1 MKRAVTGDASR
12 SKYMEVMNKELPLNI
27 TRTGRRLLY
36 HLAYRHNTEK
46 GYSFPGETELAEV
59 IGVTRGTVRKAIR
72 ELKELGLIKQLSAG
86 YRNHRA
92 EYVVTVSHLPSK
104 RVSIATPIKSDK
116 GYPLEPERVSVES
129 NKGIRS
135 EQKGYPHEHP
145 ITTLTTINN
154 NQLVDDLLSVIPKDK
169 HFNAT
174 PEFSALLEQV
184 KHYGTSYNDLKA
196 DLKLVNWFGI
206 ETPKGFVIHLLKEKL
221 ANPPR
226 YSSEVKP
233 KWCGNCDEATRK
245 LSAPVD
251 IPNGNG
257 ATTYSCLKCD
267 PYLVNKANGYK
278 G

>member
-12 SKYMEVMNKELPLNI
+12 SKYMEVMSKELPLNI

-59 IGVTRGTVRKAIR
+59 LGVTRGTVRKAIR
-72 ELKELGLIKQLSAG
+72 ELRELGLIKQLSAG

-92 EYVVTVSHLPSK
+92 EFVVTVSHLPNK
-104 RVSIATPIKSDK
+104 RVSVATPIKLDK
-116 GYPLEPERVSVES
+116 GYPLEPERVSVASE
-129 NKGIRS
+129 KGIHS

-174 PEFSALLEQV
+174 PEFSALLEQL
-184 KHYGTSYNDLKA
+184 KQHGTSYNDLKA
-196 DLKLVNWFGI
+196 HLRGFNWFGI
-206 ETPKGFVIHLLKEKL
+206 DTPKGFIISLIDKKL
-221 ANPPR
+221 AKPPR

-233 KWCGNCDEATRK
+233 KWCGNCDE
-245 LSAPVD
+245 
-251 IPNGNG
+251 
-257 ATTYSCLKCD
+257 
-267 PYLVNKANGYK
+267 
-278 G
+278 

>member
-12 SKYMEVMNKELPLNI
+12 SKYMEVMSKELPLDI

-59 IGVTRGTVRKAIR
+59 LGVTRGTVRKAIR

-92 EYVVTVSHLPSK
+92 EFVVTVSHLPSK
-104 RVSIATPIKSDK
+104 RVSVATPIKLDK

-129 NKGIRS
+129 KKGIRS
-135 EQKGYPHEHP
+135 EQKGYPQEHP

-169 HFNAT
+169 QFNVT
-174 PEFSALLEQV
+174 SEFVAILEQL

-196 DLKLVNWFGI
+196 YLKDLNWFGI
-206 ETPKGFVIHLLKEKL
+206 
-221 ANPPR
+221 
-226 YSSEVKP
+226 YSPQALV
-233 KWCGNCDEATRK
+233 RK
-245 LSAPVD
+245 R
-251 IPNGNG
+251 
-257 ATTYSCLKCD
+257 
-267 PYLVNKANGYK
+267 
-278 G
+278 

>member
-12 SKYMEVMNKELPLNI
+12 SKYMEVMSKELPKNL

-59 IGVTRGTVRKAIR
+59 LGVTRGTVRKSIR
-72 ELKELGLIKQLSAG
+72 ELKQLGLIKQLSAG

-104 RVSIATPIKSDK
+104 RVSVATPIKLDK

-129 NKGIRS
+129 EKGIRS
-135 EQKGYPHEHP
+135 EPKGYPHEHP
-145 ITTLTTINN
+145 ITTLKTINDY
-154 NQLVDDLLSVIPKDK
+154 QLGDDFFSVIPKDK

-174 PEFSALLEQV
+174 PEFLSLLEQV
-184 KHYGTSYNDLKA
+184 KQYGTSYNDLKA
-196 DLKLVNWFGI
+196 HLKVFNWFPI
-206 ETPKGFVIHLLKEKL
+206 YAPKEFVISLLKEKL
-221 ANPPR
+221 AKPPR

-233 KWCGNCDEATRK
+233 KWCGNCDEVSRK
-245 LSAPVD
+245 LSEPVD

-257 ATTYSCLKCD
+257 AKTIYCLKCD
-267 PYLVNKANGYK
+267 PFIVNRLNGY
-278 G
+278 

>member
-12 SKYMEVMNKELPLNI
+12 SKYMEVMSKELPKNL

-59 IGVTRGTVRKAIR
+59 LGVTRGTVRKAIR
-72 ELKELGLIKQLSAG
+72 ELKQLGLIKQLSAG

-104 RVSIATPIKSDK
+104 RVSVATPIKLDK

-129 NKGIRS
+129 EKGIRS
-135 EQKGYPHEHP
+135 EPKGYPHEHP
-145 ITTLTTINN
+145 ITTLTTINDY
-154 NQLVDDLLSVIPKDK
+154 QLGDDFLSVIPKDK
-169 HFNAT
+169 QFPIT
-174 PEFSALLEQV
+174 GKFLSLLEQL

-196 DLKLVNWFGI
+196 HLKVVNWFGI
-206 ETPKGFVIHLLKEKL
+206 NLPKEFVISLLKEKL
-221 ANPPR
+221 AKPPR

-233 KWCGNCDEATRK
+233 EWCGNCDEVSRK
-245 LSAPVD
+245 LNEPVD

-257 ATTYSCLKCD
+257 SKTIYCLECD
-267 PYLVNKANGYK
+267 PYMVNKANGY
-278 G
+278 

>member
-59 IGVTRGTVRKAIR
+59 LGVTRGTVRKAIR
-72 ELKELGLIKQLSAG
+72 ELRELGLIKQLSAG

-104 RVSIATPIKSDK
+104 RVSLTTPIKLDK
-116 GYPLEPERVSVES
+116 GYRLEPERVSVES
-129 NKGIRS
+129 NKGIHS

-154 NQLVDDLLSVIPKDK
+154 NQLVDELLSVIPKAQ
-169 HFNAT
+169 HFKAT
-174 PEFSALLEQV
+174 PEFLSLLEQL

-196 DLKLVNWFGI
+196 DLKVVNWFGI
-206 ETPKGFVIHLLKEKL
+206 DTPQGFIISLIEKKL
-221 ANPPR
+221 AKPPR

-233 KWCGNCDEATRK
+233 EWCGKCDEVSRK
-245 LSAPVD
+245 LNEWVD
-251 IPNGNG
+251 VPNGNG
-257 ATTYSCLKCD
+257 SKTQSCLECD
-267 PYLVNKANGYK
+267 PYLVNKANGY
-278 G
+278 

>member
-12 SKYMEVMNKELPLNI
+12 SKYMEVMNKELPLDI

-59 IGVTRGTVRKAIR
+59 LGVTRGTVRKSIR
-72 ELKELGLIKQLSAG
+72 ELKELGLVKQLSAG

-104 RVSIATPIKSDK
+104 RVSVATPIKLDK

-129 NKGIRS
+129 EKGIGS
-135 EQKGYPHEHP
+135 EPKGYPHEHP
-145 ITTLTTINN
+145 ITTLTTINDY
-154 NQLVDDLLSVIPKDK
+154 QLGDDFLSVIPKDK
-169 HFNAT
+169 QFPIT
-174 PEFSALLEQV
+174 GKFLSLLEQV
-184 KHYGTSYNDLKA
+184 KQYGTSYNDLKA
-196 DLKLVNWFGI
+196 HLKVVNWFGI
-206 ETPKGFVIHLLKEKL
+206 NLPKEFVISLLKEKL
-221 ANPPR
+221 AKPPR

-233 KWCGNCDEATRK
+233 EWCGNCDEVSRK
-245 LSAPVD
+245 LDKPVD

-257 ATTYSCLKCD
+257 SATWSCLKCD
-267 PYLVNKANGYK
+267 PYMVNKANGY
-278 G
+278 

>member
-12 SKYMEVMNKELPLNI
+12 SKYMEVMSKELPLDI

-59 IGVTRGTVRKAIR
+59 LGVTRGTVRKAIR
-72 ELKELGLIKQLSAG
+72 ELRELGLIKQLSAG

-92 EYVVTVSHLPSK
+92 EFVVTVSHLPNK
-104 RVSIATPIKSDK
+104 RVSVATPIKLDK
-116 GYPLEPERVSVES
+116 GYSLEPERVSVASE
-129 NKGIRS
+129 KGIRS

-169 HFNAT
+169 HFKAT
-174 PEFSALLEQV
+174 PEFLALLEQL
-184 KHYGTSYNDLKA
+184 KQHGTSYIDLKTH
-196 DLKLVNWFGI
+196 LRGFNWFPI
-206 ETPKGFVIHLLKEKL
+206 FAPKEFVISLVKEKL
-221 ANPPR
+221 AKPPR

-233 KWCGNCDEATRK
+233 EWCRNCDEETRK
-245 LSAPVD
+245 LSEPVD

-257 ATTYSCLKCD
+257 SKTIYCLECD
-267 PYLVNKANGYK
+267 PYLVNKANGY
-278 G
+278 

>member
-12 SKYMEVMNKELPLNI
+12 SKYMEVMSKELPLDI

-59 IGVTRGTVRKAIR
+59 LGVTRGTVRKAIR
-72 ELKELGLIKQLSAG
+72 KLRELGLIKQLSAG

-92 EYVVTVSHLPSK
+92 EFVVTVSHLPSK
-104 RVSIATPIKSDK
+104 RVSVATPIKLDK
-116 GYPLEPERVSVES
+116 GYPLEPERVSLTS
-129 NKGIRS
+129 KKGIRS
-135 EQKGYPHEHP
+135 EQKGYPQEHP

-174 PEFSALLEQV
+174 PEFSALLEQL
-184 KHYGTSYNDLKA
+184 KQHGTSYNDLKA
-196 DLKLVNWFGI
+196 TLKVFNWFPLFA
-206 ETPKGFVIHLLKEKL
+206 PKEFVISLVKEKL
-221 ANPPR
+221 SKPPR

-233 KWCGNCDEATRK
+233 EWCGKCDETTRK
-245 LSAPVD
+245 LSEPVD

-257 ATTYSCLKCD
+257 AKTKSCLECD
-267 PYLVNKANGYK
+267 PYLVNKANGY
-278 G
+278 

>member
-12 SKYMEVMNKELPLNI
+12 SKYMEVMSKELPLNI

-59 IGVTRGTVRKAIR
+59 LGVTRGTVRKAIR
-72 ELKELGLIKQLSAG
+72 ELRELGLIKQLSAG

-92 EYVVTVSHLPSK
+92 EYLVTVSHLLSK
-104 RVSIATPIKSDK
+104 RVSVATPIKLDK
-116 GYPLEPERVSVES
+116 GYPLEPERVSVASE
-129 NKGIRS
+129 KGIHS

-174 PEFSALLEQV
+174 PEFSALLEQL
-184 KHYGTSYNDLKA
+184 KQHGTSYNDLKA
-196 DLKLVNWFGI
+196 HLRGFNWFGI
-206 ETPKGFVIHLLKEKL
+206 DTPKGFIISLIDKKL
-221 ANPPR
+221 AKPPR

-233 KWCGNCDEATRK
+233 KWCGNCDEETRK
-245 LSAPVD
+245 LSEPVD

-257 ATTYSCLKCD
+257 SKTIYCLECD
-267 PYLVNKANGYK
+267 PYLVNKANGY
-278 G
+278 

>member
-1 MKRAVTGDASR
+1 MKRFVTGEASR

-59 IGVTRGTVRKAIR
+59 LGVTRGTVRKAIR

-92 EYVVTVSHLPSK
+92 EYLVTVSHLLSK
-104 RVSIATPIKSDK
+104 RVSVATPIKLDK

-129 NKGIRS
+129 EKGIHS

-154 NQLVDDLLSVIPKDK
+154 YQLVEDLLSVIPKDK

-174 PEFSALLEQV
+174 PEFVSMLEEL
-184 KHYGTSYNDLKA
+184 KHYGTSYNDLKGY
-196 DLKLVNWFGI
+196 LTGFNWFNI
-206 ETPKGFVIHLLKEKL
+206 KIPREFVIYLIDKKL
-221 ANPPR
+221 SKPPR
-226 YSSEVKP
+226 YNSEVKP
-233 KWCGNCDEATRK
+233 EWCGKCDEATRK
-245 LSAPVD
+245 LSEPVD
-251 IPNGNG
+251 IPNSNG
-257 ATTYSCLKCD
+257 ATTYSCLECD
-267 PYLVNKANGYK
+267 PYLVNKANGN
-278 G
+278 